1 MKIFLRI
8 LNFKIEVLSFINL
21 VFKGEQILIIYI
33 CKLHSHPKFY
43 LSRKV
48 KIKLREFESEY
59 KIIIRICNIQFDTL
73 INHLH
78 DNK

>member
-8 LNFKIEVLSFINL
+8 LNFKIEVLCFINL

-33 CKLHSHPKFY
+33 CTLHNHSKFY
-43 LSRKV
+43 LSRKM

-59 KIIIRICNIQFDTL
+59 KSIIRICNIQFDTL

-78 DNK
+78 DSK